1 MVGQKPIPRQIVTW
15 LDDLSHLNWDFC
27 IKHLIISR
35 MFITDVKSTELQ
47 VEKRHKQLQD
57 WRSTEAKAKAKSYAA
72 TKDNEKCQVGLWW
85 TQVCW
90 WWLFDGKDQFALLLQ
105 DQLLDCKLG
114 RGRQLSD
121 KEQIKL
127 QVEYPANDHH
137 NAQQHHERVQHKHAQ
152 AKRKKSETAV
162 RKSDMEYYAACI
174 KTERSRLDW
183 EGAVKRGAKVVTW
196 SSCHQ
201 VITSINSNLSTTI
214 IIITIKRCSVG

>member
-1 MVGQKPIPRQIVTW
+1 MYTSV
-15 LDDLSHLNWDFC
+15 
-27 IKHLIISR
+27 
-35 MFITDVKSTELQ
+35 
-47 VEKRHKQLQD
+47 
-57 WRSTEAKAKAKSYAA
+57 
-72 TKDNEKCQVGLWW
+72 
-85 TQVCW
+85 
-90 WWLFDGKDQFALLLQ
+90 DGKGPYALLQ

-127 QVEYPANDHH
+127 QVKYPTNDHH
-137 NAQQHHERVQHKHAQ
+137 NTQQHHQQIQDKYAQQ

-196 SSCHQ
+196 S
-201 VITSINSNLSTTI
+201 
-214 IIITIKRCSVG
+214 

>member
-1 MVGQKPIPRQIVTW
+1 MNTSV
-15 LDDLSHLNWDFC
+15 
-27 IKHLIISR
+27 
-35 MFITDVKSTELQ
+35 
-47 VEKRHKQLQD
+47 
-57 WRSTEAKAKAKSYAA
+57 
-72 TKDNEKCQVGLWW
+72 
-85 TQVCW
+85 
-90 WWLFDGKDQFALLLQ
+90 DGKDQYALLQ

-127 QVEYPANDHH
+127 QVEYPTNDHH
-137 NAQQHHERVQHKHAQ
+137 DNRQHHQRIQDKYAQQ

-196 SSCHQ
+196 S
-201 VITSINSNLSTTI
+201 
-214 IIITIKRCSVG
+214 